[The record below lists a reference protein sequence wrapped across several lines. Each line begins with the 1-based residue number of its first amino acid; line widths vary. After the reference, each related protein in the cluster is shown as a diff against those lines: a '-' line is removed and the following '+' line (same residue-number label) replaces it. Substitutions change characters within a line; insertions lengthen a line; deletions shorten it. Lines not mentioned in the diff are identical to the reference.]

1 MTAHHADVVLL
12 AIVMIDLFV
21 IATSRVGAVIRA
33 SALQGAVLSLLPLAL
48 ALGGSPEHLTHA
60 IFISAGT
67 VTLKALLIPW
77 LLLRAVHKAQI
88 RREVEPFVSLHV
100 SLLVGAL
107 LVGVA
112 FWSSA
117 QLPLPRVGL
126 PPLLVP
132 VALSTLFM
140 GFLIIVSRKKAITQ
154 VVGYLLM
161 ENGIF
166 VFGMGL
172 AQEMP
177 FVVELGMLLDLLV
190 GVFVFGIVINHI
202 SAAFDHVDTHTL
214 SELRD

>member
-12 AIVMIDLFV
+12 VLVMIDLFIV
-21 IATSRVGAVIRA
+21 ATNRITAAIRT
-33 SALQGAVLSLLPLAL
+33 SALQGLAL
-48 ALGGSPEHLTHA
+48 AFLQFALASDGSAERFAHA
-60 IFISAGT
+60 ALIAAGT
-67 VTLKALLIPW
+67 LLFKALLIPW
-77 LLLRAVHKAQI
+77 LLLRAVRKVQI

-100 SLLVGAL
+100 SLLLAAL
-107 LVGVA
+107 LIGVA

-117 QLPLPRVGL
+117 KLPMPRVGT

-132 VALSTLFM
+132 VALATLLI

-166 VFGMGL
+166 VFGMSL
-172 AQEMP
+172 AREMP
-177 FVVELGMLLDLLV
+177 FVVELGILLDVLV
-190 GVFVFGIVINHI
+190 GVFVFGIVIHHI
-202 SAAFDHVDTHTL
+202 SAAFDHVDTHAL